1 MPNVI
6 MPNHVSAKT
15 RLIRTLIISLA
26 VTGCVTQIADFAHGQ
41 TTELSTQSQKV
52 PAGTMLKVVFK
63 QQMDSRITQQGEPF
77 TATLAQD
84 FPSPRQVILPAGTV
98 VRGRVG
104 LVKRPALFSRG
115 GSIALDFD
123 HVMLPTGDLIPLTLN
138 LSVDNKMVNS
148 KRVLYTDPGVGKKVA
163 DGFEKGKDTFGH
175 IRDAGIEAGKNTAG
189 GLGLLVTVPATIAGG
204 AVAGTAVTAGKAATA
219 LVGRGESVMINP
231 GDEITI
237 DFAGSFNLAVQ

>member
-1 MPNVI
+1 

-15 RLIRTLIISLA
+15 RFIASVIIGLA
-26 VTGCVTQIADFAHGQ
+26 MVGGVTQIADFAWGQ

-52 PAGTMLKVVFK
+52 PAGTMLKVVF
-63 QQMDSRITQQGEPF
+63 QQHMDSRITQQGEPF
-77 TATLAQD
+77 TATLAED
-84 FPSPRQVILPAGTV
+84 FPSPRQVILPAGTT

-163 DGFEKGKDTFGH
+163 NGFEKGKDTFGH

-204 AVAGTAVTAGKAATA
+204 AVAGTAVTAGKTATA
-219 LVGRGESVMINP
+219 LIGRGESVMINP